1 MDTSSNLEDAISAA
15 VGIARD
21 HGITVEKPVALRS
34 TNNTVAW
41 LYPAPIV
48 AKVGT
53 GRNSQLHTELK
64 VAQELAALGAPV
76 VHPASEMPQM
86 VHFRRG
92 LGVTFWRY
100 HAQSASLEIPVGSMA
115 PALRQLHTALAKLS
129 PPTRASLPNY
139 MQSLDSARS
148 RLADPD
154 GLPALLAPDRRL
166 LAAAFDRLQSELK
179 ELVSS
184 KDFPVIHGEP
194 HSGNVLMVAGEP
206 SFIDFET
213 ACTGPVEWDL
223 AHVDELGYGLPLN
236 PRLLWVCQGMVS
248 VKTAILCWAD
258 VERGDFREH
267 AEWHLSNVRT
277 NVAPQLN
284 CSVQE

>member
-1 MDTSSNLEDAISAA
+1 MSSNLEDAISAA

-21 HGITVEKPVALRS
+21 HGLAVEKPVALRS

-48 AKVGT
+48 AKIGT
-53 GRNSQLHTELK
+53 GRYSRLATELK
-64 VAQELAALGAPV
+64 VAQELTALGAPV
-76 VHPASEMPQM
+76 VHPAREMPPL
-86 VHFRRG
+86 VHFRDG

-100 HAQSASLEIPVGSMA
+100 HAQNAPVEIPAGRMA
-115 PALRQLHTALAKLS
+115 AALRQLHAAMAKLS
-129 PPTRASLPNY
+129 SAVREHLPIY
-139 MQSLDSARS
+139 MQDLNSARS

-154 GLPALLAPDRRL
+154 DLQALSVPDRRL
-166 LAAAFDRLQSELK
+166 LAATFDRLQSEMIALEAPK
-179 ELVSS
+179 NIRVL
-184 KDFPVIHGEP
+184 HGEP
-194 HSGNVLMVAGEP
+194 HSGNILMAGGEP
-206 SFIDFET
+206 AFIDFET

-223 AHVDELGYGLPLN
+223 AHIDELGYGLPVN

-267 AEWHLSNVRT
+267 AEWHLSHVKT
-277 NVAPQLN
+277 SVAPQVL
-284 CSVQE
+284 SSTVQE